1 MLGRETSPYTE
12 SDTDMTANSNKK
24 EDPITDACS
33 VTVDGDMNDFLSL
46 EPANVNECI
55 STGIDLL
62 NLNLSSNI
70 NGGFRLGSVV
80 QLCAEPNGGK
90 SYFCYNLM
98 RTAIRNPRFKE
109 YKFRYIDKEG
119 GCRFSGNEDE
129 VNRIELYNASN
140 SNISTIERAY
150 SLIKSWL
157 DTGEKQVIVLDS
169 TNAFI
174 TENALDNV
182 EANQKSILKEMDG
195 GKSSDLKEDVLG
207 QFAKASSKYLPIIKE
222 LVEKTDSL
230 LLLCSQYR
238 DKIGASLY
246 EEKVQTSGGRALLH
260 TCDYKLTF
268 ARGER
273 IKKVAPSG
281 NEYVT
286 GYNIKIGV
294 QKTRGN
300 GLHLSCTIPFK
311 EGGGVHQINALFEY
325 LESMKAITTHGAY
338 KQAPWMFGDKN
349 VRASDIK
356 NEWRKNREA
365 WETAKQKA
373 QEVWFL
379 DQQFLMD
386 NF

>member
-1 MLGRETSPYTE
+1 MSK
-12 SDTDMTANSNKK
+12 TDKTI
-24 EDPITDACS
+24 EDACT
-33 VTVDGDMNDFLSL
+33 VTTDGVMNDFLQL
-46 EPANVNECI
+46 VPADENECI

-70 NGGFRLGSVV
+70 NGGFKLGSVV

-98 RTAIRNPRFKE
+98 TTAIKNPRFKD

-119 GCRFSGNEDE
+119 GCRFDGGAEAE
-129 VNRIELYNASN
+129 RIEIYDATN
-140 SNISTIERAY
+140 SNIATIERAY

-182 EANQKSILKEMDG
+182 ESNQKAVLKEMDG
-195 GKSSDLKEDVLG
+195 GKAPDMKEDTLG

-222 LVEKTDSL
+222 QVEKTGSL

-238 DKIGASLY
+238 DKIGATMY
-246 EEKVQTSGGRALLH
+246 EKKVQTSGGRALLH

-268 ARGER
+268 SKHDPIIGT
-273 IKKVAPSG
+273 APSG
-281 NEYVT
+281 NKYVT
-286 GYNIKIGV
+286 GYHIKIGV
-294 QKTRGN
+294 EKTRGN
-300 GLHLSCTIPFK
+300 GLHLTCDIPFK

-325 LESMKAITTHGAY
+325 LESMKAITSKGAY
-338 KQAPWMFGDKN
+338 KQADWMFDGKN
-349 VRASDIK
+349 VHAVDIK
-356 NEWRKNREA
+356 REWHTNKEA
-365 WETAKQKA
+365 YEIAKQKA
-373 QEVWFL
+373 QELWFK

>member
-1 MLGRETSPYTE
+1 
-12 SDTDMTANSNKK
+12 MTTKKK
-24 EDPITDACS
+24 ENDVIADACAVS
-33 VTVDGDMNDFLSL
+33 TDGCMNDFLQL
-46 EPANVNECI
+46 TPADENECI

-70 NGGFRLGSVV
+70 NGGFKLGSVV

-98 RTAIRNPRFKE
+98 RQAIKNPRFKD

-119 GCRFSGNEDE
+119 GCRFDGGDE
-129 VNRIELYNASN
+129 ADRIEIYDATN
-140 SNISTIERAY
+140 SNIATIERAY
-150 SLIKSWL
+150 SLIKAWL

-174 TENALDNV
+174 TENALENV
-182 EANQKSILKEMDG
+182 ESNQKAVLKEMDG
-195 GKSSDLKEDVLG
+195 GKASELKEDVLG

-222 LVEKTDSL
+222 QVEKTGSL

-238 DKIGASLY
+238 DKIGATMY
-246 EEKVQTSGGRALLH
+246 EKKVQTSGGRALLH

-268 ARGER
+268 SRAGTIEGT
-273 IKKVAPSG
+273 APSG
-281 NEYVT
+281 NKYVT

-294 QKTRGN
+294 EKTRGN

-311 EGGGVHQINALFEY
+311 EGGGIHQINALFEY
-325 LESMKAITTHGAY
+325 LESMGAIVSRGAY
-338 KQAPWMFGDKN
+338 KQADWMYGDKN
-349 VRASDIK
+349 VRAIEIK
-356 NEWRKNREA
+356 REWKNNPEA
-365 WETAKQKA
+365 YTIAKQKA
-373 QEVWFL
+373 QELWFK
-379 DQQFLMD
+379 DQQYLMD

>member
-1 MLGRETSPYTE
+1 MK
-12 SDTDMTANSNKK
+12 KK
-24 EDPITDACS
+24 EIDDVLNEACT
-33 VTVDGDMNDFLSL
+33 VTSDGTMSEFLSL
-46 EPANVNECI
+46 TPADENECI

-70 NGGFRLGSVV
+70 NGGFKLGSVV

-98 RTAIRNPRFKE
+98 RTALKNPRFNE

-119 GCRFSGNEDE
+119 GCRFDGGEGSE
-129 VNRIELYNASN
+129 RIEIYDATN
-140 SNISTIERAY
+140 SNIATIERAY

-169 TNAFI
+169 TNAFV

-182 EANQKSILKEMDG
+182 ESNQKAILKEMEG

-222 LVEKTDSL
+222 QVEKTGSL

-238 DKIGASLY
+238 DKIGATMY
-246 EEKVQTSGGRALLH
+246 ESKVQTSGGRALLH
-260 TCDYKLTF
+260 TCDYKLSF
-268 ARGER
+268 SKSGAIEG
-273 IKKVAPSG
+273 KAPSG
-281 NEYVT
+281 NTYIT
-286 GYNIKIGV
+286 GYNIKITV
-294 QKTRGN
+294 NKTRGN

-311 EGGGVHQINALFEY
+311 EGGGVSQINALFEY
-325 LESMKAITTHGAY
+325 LETMKAITSHGAY
-338 KQAPWMFGDKN
+338 KQADWMYGDKN
-349 VRASDIK
+349 VRAIDIK
-356 NEWRKNREA
+356 REWKNNPEA
-365 WETAKQKA
+365 YEIARQKA
-373 QEVWFL
+373 QELWL
-379 DQQFLMD
+379 ADQQFLMD